1 MSSLY
6 RLCSCI
12 YRSICIMSIN
22 KDIHHIQQ
30 PAYYWNDGV
39 VILNESAKYLL
50 GDICHL
56 QSTDDES
63 FQSFMNSKQTSY
75 LSTLLTSKG
84 NEIVVELHTIGNDIY
99 LIFPLQQEANELDW
113 HHLTASVAH
122 EVKNPLTYIQLA
134 LHEIEKRATHIAQK
148 SNGKLQAEMEY
159 IRSEAQIAKE
169 GTCRVHQ
176 SIQELQLCNSDI
188 TDVSNLRTMCEQSL
202 RLCEYRM
209 PEDTHIEIKIPKNL
223 HFLGNKGH
231 LSQVFMNLLINSSEA
246 NTNSSLRIN
255 IQASVIGEYI
265 HIQYKDNCTGI
276 PTEIQN
282 QLFTPFTSTKG
293 EQRGL
298 GLYICKRLLGNNDGD
313 IRYHPT
319 PFGSHFELIIPK
331 AQPKEQSISRVIPQT
346 SRSYKS
352 ILVVDN
358 EPQIRNHIHRLLSPY
373 FDVTTASCGREAM
386 GALNESQDYAI
397 VLSDILMKDGS
408 GIDIY
413 TSLELQAKHLLP
425 KLVYMTGA
433 TDHPDVQFFLRKIPN
448 LVFYKPIKPDE
459 FIQNLIDICSE
470 NKHQSKQLQNPWN
483 GAIFTGFEKSALEI
497 ITVSDT
503 ELVVTGISEKFPLT
517 KSKQYTVRMQNHQTI
532 GEIATLIEF
541 DDISRD
547 RKTATITGMS
557 ARDRILFENWK
568 KISLP
573 LVV

>member
-1 MSSLY
+1 
-6 RLCSCI
+6 
-12 YRSICIMSIN
+12 MSIK
-22 KDIHHIQQ
+22 KDLHQLQQ

-39 VILNESAKYLL
+39 AILNESAKYIL
-50 GDICHL
+50 GDICNI
-56 QSTDDES
+56 QSTDGNS
-63 FQSFMNSKQTSY
+63 FQDFMNSQRTSHI
-75 LSTLLTSKG
+75 STFLTSKG
-84 NEIVVELHTIGNDIY
+84 NEIVVELHAIGNGIY
-99 LIFPLQQEANELDW
+99 LMFPLQQEPNELDW

-134 LHEIEKRATHIAQK
+134 LHEIEQRATDIAQK
-148 SNGKLQAEMEY
+148 SNGKLQAQMEF

-169 GTCRVHQ
+169 GSYRVQQ

-202 RLCEYRM
+202 RLCEYRL
-209 PEDTHIEIKIPKNL
+209 PEDTHIEIQIPKNL

-231 LSQVFMNLLINSSEA
+231 LSQVLMNLLINSSEA
-246 NTNSSLRIN
+246 NTKSPLRIT

-265 HIQYKDNCTGI
+265 HLQYKDNGVGI

-282 QLFTPFTSTKG
+282 HLFTPFASTKG

-313 IRYHPT
+313 IHYHPT
-319 PFGSHFELIIPK
+319 QFGSHFELIIPK
-331 AQPKEQSISRVIPQT
+331 AHPKEQYIPRVIPQPN
-346 SRSYKS
+346 RSYKS

-448 LVFYKPIKPDE
+448 LVFHKPIRPEE
-459 FIQNLIDICSE
+459 FIKNLIDICSE
-470 NKHQSKQLQNPWN
+470 NTAASKQLQKPWN

-497 ITVSDT
+497 TTVSDT
-503 ELVVTGISEKFPLT
+503 ELVVTGISEKFPLAT
-517 KSKQYTVRMQNHQTI
+517 SKQYTVRMQNHQTL

-573 LVV
+573 LVG